1 MRVADYIWKFLA
13 DKGVRHVFVVTGG
26 GAMHLNDALGRE
38 TRIKY
43 VCNLHEQACAMAAE
57 GYARISGMPGVVNVT
72 TGPGGTNALT
82 GVLGAWL
89 DSVPMIVVSGQI
101 KRATMIT
108 ACPHLK
114 LRQLGDQEYNIVD
127 AARPMTKMAKTVM
140 SVEEVPE
147 AMAEAW
153 ELCQSGRPG
162 PVWIDVPLD
171 VQAAEIDR
179 PDWPNTVRPSNLI
192 RPSNFE
198 GLSDLDRAL
207 RPAQSEIDEIAA
219 FLRKAKRPALIVG
232 SGVRNAH
239 AEQLFLEVAESLNIP
254 ILTSISGIDLIPSD
268 HPLFFGRPGI
278 LGERPANFIMQN
290 SDLFIVLGT
299 RMGIRICGY
308 AYETVARDA
317 VKVMIDVDEAELNK
331 PTFRP
336 DVKIHSDAGCFLE
349 MLHAALPSLAPCEEW
364 LSYCRKVKARF
375 PVIQPEHRARTD
387 YVSSYVLPEAIMR
400 HAPDPLTVVTANGVA
415 YTSTF
420 QAIPIR
426 KGMRMFANEACAS
439 MGYGLPAA
447 IGAAFAGGEN
457 RTVVCFEGDGSI
469 QMNLQE
475 LQTVLNYK
483 LPIKLFVYN
492 NDGYL
497 SIKTT
502 QRAFFDGKF
511 MGSEPGSGVILPN
524 FEKLAEAYGF
534 PYFRLRNNQ
543 ELDAKLQ
550 EIFALSGPALVEVML
565 DPFEILG
572 PKAASKRLPDGTMV
586 SEPLD
591 NMAPFLPR
599 EELRAWSITD
609 RPSNLEG

>member
-13 DKGVRHVFVVTGG
+13 DKGVRHVFLVTGG
-26 GAMHLNDALGRE
+26 GAMHLNDALGRA

-57 GYARISGMPGVVNVT
+57 GYARMSGMPGVVSVT

-82 GVLGAWL
+82 GVMGAWL
-89 DSVPMIVVSGQI
+89 DSVPMIVISGQI

-108 ACPHLK
+108 SCPHLK

-147 AMAEAW
+147 VMAEAW
-153 ELCQSGRPG
+153 KLCQNGRPG

-171 VQAAEIDR
+171 IQAAEIDCDR
-179 PDWPNTVRPSNLI
+179 PNAVRSSRLAEIVRPA
-192 RPSNFE
+192 E
-198 GLSDLDRAL
+198 G
-207 RPAQSEIDEIAA
+207 QIDEMAA
-219 FLRKAKRPALIVG
+219 LLRRAKRPAIIAG
-232 SGVRNAH
+232 SGVRNAR
-239 AEQLFLEVAESLNIP
+239 AEKLFLEVAELLNIP
-254 ILTSISGIDLIPSD
+254 VLTSISGIDLIPSD

-308 AYETVARDA
+308 AYDTVACNA
-317 VKVMIDVDEAELNK
+317 VKVMIDVDEAELEK

-336 DVKIHSDAGCFLE
+336 DVKIHSDAGAFLE
-349 MLHAALPSLAPCEEW
+349 ALHVALPSLPPHEEW
-364 LSYCRKVKARF
+364 LSYCRGVKARF
-375 PVIQPEHRARTD
+375 PVILPEYRERTD
-387 YVSSYVLPEAIMR
+387 YVSSYVLPEAVVR
-400 HAPDPLTVVTANGVA
+400 HAPDPLTVVTSNGIA

-426 KGMRMFANEACAS
+426 KGMRMFSNEACAS

-447 IGAAFAGGEN
+447 IGAAFAGGD
-457 RTVVCFEGDGSI
+457 RHVVCFEGDGSI

-475 LQTVLNYK
+475 LQTMKNYR
-483 LPIKLFVYN
+483 LPITLLIYN
-492 NDGYL
+492 NGGYL

-502 QRAFFDGKF
+502 QKAFFGGF
-511 MGSEPGSGVILPN
+511 FVGSEAGSGVVLPS
-524 FEKLAEAYGF
+524 FEKLAAAYDL
-534 PYFRLRNNQ
+534 PYFRLATNQ
-543 ELDAKLQ
+543 ELDAKLP
-550 EIFALSGPALVEVML
+550 EIFAVDGPVVVEVML
-565 DPFEILG
+565 DPFEVLG
-572 PKAASKRLPDGTMV
+572 PKAASRRLPDGTMV

-591 NMAPFLPR
+591 NMAPFLP
-599 EELRAWSITD
+599 EEERAKWMLAKHSLAIK
-609 RPSNLEG
+609 SSENA

>member
-13 DKGVRHVFVVTGG
+13 DRGVSHVFLVTGG

-57 GYARISGMPGVVNVT
+57 GYARMSGEPGVVSVT

-108 ACPHLK
+108 ACPGLR

-140 SVEEVPE
+140 SVEEVPA

-153 ELCQSGRPG
+153 ELCRSGRPG

-171 VQAAEIDR
+171 IQAAEMPEALAAAD
-179 PDWPNTVRPSNLI
+179 VEPSHAEPLAA
-192 RPSNFE
+192 PSQAE
-198 GLSDLDRAL
+198 VAEVAEL
-207 RPAQSEIDEIAA
+207 
-219 FLRKAKRPALIVG
+219 LRKAERPAVIVG
-232 SGVRNAH
+232 SGVRNAR
-239 AEQLFLEVAESLNIP
+239 AEALFIEVAEALNVP
-254 ILTSISGIDLIPSD
+254 VLTSISGIDLIPSD

-278 LGERPANFIMQN
+278 LGERAANFIMQN
-290 SDLFIVLGT
+290 SDLFLVLGT

-308 AYETVARDA
+308 AYETVARA
-317 VKVMIDVDEAELNK
+317 ATKVMVDVDPNELEK

-336 DVKIHSDAGCFLE
+336 DVKVRSDAGEFLRA
-349 MLHAALPSLAPCEEW
+349 LRAALPSLPPREEW
-364 LSYCRKVKARF
+364 LSYCRGVKAKY
-375 PVIQPEHRARTD
+375 PVTTQEHRARTD
-387 YVSSYVLPEAIMR
+387 YVSSYVLPEAVMR

-415 YTSTF
+415 YTSTY
-420 QAIPIR
+420 QTIPVR
-426 KGMRMFANEACAS
+426 RGMRMFANEACAS

-447 IGAAFAGGEN
+447 IGAAFAGGPG

-475 LQTVLNYK
+475 LQTLLNYRLPVK
-483 LPIKLFVYN
+483 LLVYN

-502 QRAFFDGKF
+502 QKAFFGGRF
-511 MGSEPGSGVILPN
+511 MGSEPGSGVVLPS
-524 FEKLAEAYGF
+524 FERLAAAYGL
-534 PYFRLRNNQ
+534 PYFRLANNQ
-543 ELDAKLQ
+543 ELDAKLP
-550 EIFALSGPALVEVML
+550 EVFATEGPVLVEVVL
-565 DPFEILG
+565 DPFEALG
-572 PKAASKRLPDGTMV
+572 PKAASKRLPDGSMV
-586 SEPLD
+586 SAPLED
-591 NMAPFLPR
+591 MAPFLPR
-599 EELRAWSITD
+599 DEFEANMLI
-609 RPSNLEG
+609 PPLEGF

>member
-13 DKGVRHVFVVTGG
+13 DKGIRHVFLVTGG

-38 TRIKY
+38 TRIRY

-57 GYARISGMPGVVNVT
+57 GYARQSGMPGVINVT

-82 GVLGAWL
+82 GVMGAWL
-89 DSVPMIVVSGQI
+89 DSVPMIVISGQI

-108 ACPHLK
+108 SCPNLK

-140 SVEEVPE
+140 SVDEVPST
-147 AMAEAW
+147 MTEAW

-171 VQAAEIDR
+171 IQAAEMGEC
-179 PDWPNTVRPSNLI
+179 PNTVRTSGLGNT
-192 RPSNFE
+192 E
-198 GLSDLDRAL
+198 GLLPPHSQVDEVVDL
-207 RPAQSEIDEIAA
+207 
-219 FLRKAKRPALIVG
+219 LRKAKRPAMIVG
-232 SGVRNAH
+232 SGVRNAK
-239 AEQLFLEVAESLNIP
+239 AETLFMEVAESLNIP
-254 ILTSISGIDLIPSD
+254 VLTSISGIDLIPSD
-268 HPLFFGRPGI
+268 HPQFFGRPGI

-290 SDLFIVLGT
+290 SDLFMVLGT

-308 AYETVARDA
+308 AYETVARGA
-317 VKVMIDVDEAELNK
+317 TKVMIDVDDAELNK

-336 DVKIHSDAGCFLE
+336 DIKIHSDAGAFLKA
-349 MLHAALPSLAPCEEW
+349 LHAALPSLPPQDEW
-364 LSYCRKVKARF
+364 LAYCRCIKEKY
-375 PVIQPEHRARTD
+375 PVILPEHRARTD

-400 HAPDPLTVVTANGVA
+400 YAPDPFTVVTANGVA

-420 QAIPIR
+420 QSIPIR

-447 IGAAFAGGEN
+447 IGAAFAGGDG
-457 RTVVCFEGDGSI
+457 RTVVCLEGDGSI

-475 LQTVLNYK
+475 LQTLVGYK

-492 NDGYL
+492 NGGYL

-502 QRAFFDGKF
+502 QRAFFNGF
-511 MGSEPGSGVILPN
+511 FVGSEEGSGVILPS
-524 FEKLAEAYGF
+524 FEKLASAYGL
-534 PYFRLRNNQ
+534 PYFRLNNNQ
-543 ELDAKLQ
+543 ELDEKLTR
-550 EIFALSGPALVEVML
+550 IFSEEGPALVEVML
-565 DPFEILG
+565 DPFEVLG
-572 PKAASKRLPDGTMV
+572 PRAASKRLSDGAMV
-586 SEPLD
+586 SSPLED
-591 NMAPFLPR
+591 MAPFLPR
-599 EELRAWSITD
+599 EELKANMIDGEWK
-609 RPSNLEG
+609 GK

>member
-38 TRIKY
+38 PRIKY
-43 VCNLHEQACAMAAE
+43 VCNLHEQACTMAAE

-127 AARPMTKMAKTVM
+127 AVRPMTKMAKTVM
-140 SVEEVPE
+140 SMEEVPE
-147 AMAEAW
+147 VMAEAW

-171 VQAAEIDR
+171 IQAAEMDW
-179 PDWPNTVRPSNLI
+179 PVWSDWPNTVRPSNL
-192 RPSNFE
+192 
-198 GLSDLDRAL
+198 DKVL

-400 HAPDPLTVVTANGVA
+400 YAPDPLTVVTANGVA

-447 IGAAFAGGEN
+447 IGAAFAGGES

-502 QRAFFDGKF
+502 QRAFFGGKF

-543 ELDAKLQ
+543 ELDAKLP
-550 EIFALSGPALVEVML
+550 EILALAGPVFVEVML

-591 NMAPFLPR
+591 NMAPFLPEVER
-599 EELRAWSITD
+599 EAWSIGRT
-609 RPSNLEG
+609 

>member
-13 DKGVRHVFVVTGG
+13 DKGVKHVFLVTGG

-57 GYARISGMPGVVNVT
+57 GYARMSGMPGVVSVT

-82 GVLGAWL
+82 GVMGAWL
-89 DSVPMIVVSGQI
+89 DSVPMIVISGQI

-140 SVEEVPE
+140 KVDDVP
-147 AMAEAW
+147 ATMAEAW

-171 VQAAEIDR
+171 IQAAEMPESLIATDGK
-179 PDWPNTVRPSNLI
+179 PSFAEPLCV
-192 RPSNFE
+192 PTQQQVAE
-198 GLSDLDRAL
+198 VAL
-207 RPAQSEIDEIAA
+207 LLKNS
-219 FLRKAKRPALIVG
+219 KRPAIIVG
-232 SGVRNAH
+232 SGVHNAH
-239 AEQLFLEVAESLNIP
+239 AEALFLEVAESLNVP
-254 ILTSISGIDLIPSD
+254 VLTSISGIDLIPSD
-268 HPLFFGRPGI
+268 HLLFFGRPGI

-290 SDLFIVLGT
+290 SDLFLVIGT

-308 AYETVARDA
+308 AYDTVASNA
-317 VKVMIDVDEAELNK
+317 VKVMVDVDEAELEK

-336 DVKIHSDAGCFLE
+336 DIKIHSDAGAFLE
-349 MLHAALPSLAPCEEW
+349 ALHVALPSLPPREEW
-364 LSYCRKVKARF
+364 LSYCRKVRDRF
-375 PVIQPEHRARTD
+375 PVILPEHRERTD
-387 YVSSYVLPEAIMR
+387 YVSSYVLPEAVMR
-400 HAPDPLTVVTANGVA
+400 HAPDPLTVVTSNGIA

-420 QAIPIR
+420 QSIPIR
-426 KGMRMFANEACAS
+426 KGMRMFSNEACAS

-447 IGAAFAGGEN
+447 IGAAFAG
-457 RTVVCFEGDGSI
+457 RDRRVVCFEGDGSI

-475 LQTVLNYK
+475 MQTLKNYN
-483 LPIKLFVYN
+483 LPIILLVYN
-492 NDGYL
+492 NGGYL

-502 QRAFFDGKF
+502 QKAFFGGF
-511 MGSEPGSGVILPN
+511 FVGSEAGSGVVLPS
-524 FEKLAEAYGF
+524 FEKLAAAYDL
-534 PYFRLRNNQ
+534 PYFRLSTNQ
-543 ELDAKLQ
+543 ELDEKLPK
-550 EIFALSGPALVEVML
+550 IFAVNGPVVVEVLL
-565 DPFEILG
+565 DPFEVLG
-572 PKAASKRLPDGTMV
+572 PKAASRRLPDGTMV

-591 NMAPFLPR
+591 NMAPFLPEEERAKWMLPKHSLVVKSR
-599 EELRAWSITD
+599 EVNGE
-609 RPSNLEG
+609 

>member
-13 DKGVRHVFVVTGG
+13 DKGIRHVFLVTGG

-57 GYARISGMPGVVNVT
+57 GYARQSGMPGVINVT

-82 GVLGAWL
+82 GVMGAWL
-89 DSVPMIVVSGQI
+89 DSVPMIIISGQI

-108 ACPHLK
+108 SCPQLK

-147 AMAEAW
+147 VMAEAW
-153 ELCQSGRPG
+153 ELCQIGRPG

-171 VQAAEIDR
+171 IQAAE
-179 PDWPNTVRPSNLI
+179 NTVRPSNL
-192 RPSNFE
+192 E
-198 GLSDLDRAL
+198 GATELDKVL
-207 RPAQSEIDEIAA
+207 RPARSQIDEIASL
-219 FLRKAKRPALIVG
+219 LRKAKRPALIVG

-239 AEQLFLEVAESLNIP
+239 AEQLFLEVAESLNVP
-254 ILTSISGIDLIPSD
+254 VLTSISGIDLIPSD
-268 HPLFFGRPGI
+268 HSLFFGRPGI

-290 SDLFIVLGT
+290 SDLFIVIGT

-308 AYETVARDA
+308 AYETVARNA
-317 VKVMIDVDEAELNK
+317 VKVMVDVDEAELNK

-336 DVKIHSDAGCFLE
+336 DVKVHSDAGAFLTA
-349 MLHAALPSLAPCEEW
+349 LHAALPSLPPQDDW
-364 LSYCRKVKARF
+364 LSYCRRVKAKF
-375 PVIQPEHRARTD
+375 PVILPEHRARTD

-420 QAIPIR
+420 QSIPIR

-447 IGAAFAGGEN
+447 IGAAFAGGME
-457 RTVVCFEGDGSI
+457 RTVVCLEGDGSI
-469 QMNLQE
+469 QMNIQE

-502 QRAFFDGKF
+502 QRAFFGGKF

-524 FEKLAEAYGF
+524 FEKLAAAYGF
-534 PYFRLRNNQ
+534 HYFRLRNNQ
-543 ELDAKLQ
+543 ELDAKLP
-550 EIFALSGPALVEVML
+550 EIFAAEGPVFVEVML
-565 DPFEILG
+565 DPFEVLG

-591 NMAPFLPR
+591 NMAPFLP
-599 EELRAWSITD
+599 EEERVAWSVGRT
-609 RPSNLEG
+609 

>member
-1 MRVADYIWKFLA
+1 MRVADYIWRFLA
-13 DKGVRHVFVVTGG
+13 DKGVKHVFLVTGG

-38 TRIKY
+38 KRIKY

-57 GYARISGMPGVVNVT
+57 GYARVSGNPGVVSVT

-82 GVLGAWL
+82 GVMGAWL

-108 ACPHLK
+108 SCPHLK

-127 AARPMTKMAKTVM
+127 AVRPMTKMAKTVM
-140 SVEEVPE
+140 SVEEVPS

-171 VQAAEIDR
+171 IQAAEINEELISAVD
-179 PDWPNTVRPSNLI
+179 NPSHVEPTLA
-192 RPSNFE
+192 PSTSQIDKLV
-198 GLSDLDRAL
+198 GLLK
-207 RPAQSEIDEIAA
+207 
-219 FLRKAKRPALIVG
+219 KAKRPAIIVG
-232 SGVRNAH
+232 SGVHNAH
-239 AEQLFLEVAESLNIP
+239 SEALFLEVAESLNIP
-254 ILTSISGIDLIPSD
+254 VLTSISGVDLIPTD

-290 SDLFIVLGT
+290 SDLFVVIGT

-308 AYETVARDA
+308 AYETVACNA
-317 VKVMIDVDEAELNK
+317 TKVMVDVDKAELEK

-336 DVKIHSDAGCFLE
+336 DVKINADAGRFLE
-349 MLHAALPSLAPCEEW
+349 MLHAELPSLPQREDW
-364 LSYCRKVKARF
+364 LSYCRSVKARF
-375 PVIQPEHRARTD
+375 PVVLPEHRERTD

-400 HAPDPLTVVTANGVA
+400 HAPDPLTVVTSNGIA

-447 IGAAFAGGEN
+447 IGAAFAGGG
-457 RTVVCFEGDGSI
+457 RRVVCFEGDGSI

-475 LQTVLNYK
+475 LQTLKNYN
-483 LPIKLFVYN
+483 LPVTLLVYN
-492 NDGYL
+492 NGGYL

-502 QRAFFDGKF
+502 QKAFFGGF
-511 MGSEPGSGVILPN
+511 FVGSEAGSGVVLPS
-524 FEKLAEAYGF
+524 FERLAAAYGL
-534 PYFRLRNNQ
+534 PYFRLSTNQ
-543 ELDAKLQ
+543 ELDEKLP
-550 EIFALSGPALVEVML
+550 EIFAVNGPVIVEVLL
-565 DPFEILG
+565 DPFEVLG

-591 NMAPFLPR
+591 NMAPFLP
-599 EELRAWSITD
+599 EEERAKWMLPKQQKLGQVHD
-609 RPSNLEG
+609 E

>member
-13 DKGVRHVFVVTGG
+13 DRGVKHVFLVTGG

-38 TRIKY
+38 RRIKY

-57 GYARISGMPGVVNVT
+57 GYARMSGMPGVVSVT

-82 GVLGAWL
+82 GVMGAWL
-89 DSVPMIVVSGQI
+89 DSVPMVIISGQI

-108 ACPHLK
+108 SCPHLK

-140 SVEEVPE
+140 SVEEVPSV
-147 AMAEAW
+147 MAEAW
-153 ELCQSGRPG
+153 DICQSGRPG

-171 VQAAEIDR
+171 IQAAEL
-179 PDWPNTVRPSNLI
+179 PESLVVAHVEPSHAEPLLRPSARQVEEVAGLI
-192 RPSNFE
+192 RKAE
-198 GLSDLDRAL
+198 
-207 RPAQSEIDEIAA
+207 RPAI
-219 FLRKAKRPALIVG
+219 IVG
-232 SGVRNAH
+232 SGVHNAH
-239 AEQLFLEVAESLNIP
+239 AEALFLEVAESLNIP
-254 ILTSISGIDLIPSD
+254 VLTSISGIDLIPSD

-308 AYETVARDA
+308 AYETVARNA
-317 VKVMIDVDEAELNK
+317 VKVMIDVDEAELEK

-336 DVKIHSDAGCFLE
+336 DVKIRSDARVFLE
-349 MLHAALPSLAPCEEW
+349 MLHDVLPSLPQKEDWFA
-364 LSYCRKVKARF
+364 YCRRIKEKY
-375 PVIQPEHRARTD
+375 PVVTPEHRARTD

-400 HAPDPLTVVTANGVA
+400 HAPDPLAVVTANGVA

-426 KGMRMFANEACAS
+426 RGMRMFANEACAS

-447 IGAAFAGGEN
+447 IGAAFAGGDG
-457 RTVVCFEGDGSI
+457 RVVVCFEGDGSI

-475 LQTVLNYK
+475 LQTMANYK

-492 NDGYL
+492 NGGYL

-502 QRAFFDGKF
+502 QKAFFDGF
-511 MGSEPGSGVILPN
+511 FVGSEEGSGVILPS
-524 FEKLAEAYGF
+524 FEKLAVAYGL
-534 PYFRLRNNQ
+534 PYFRLNNNQ
-543 ELDAKLQ
+543 ELDAKLPQ
-550 EIFALSGPALVEVML
+550 VFSEDGPMLIEVML
-565 DPFEILG
+565 DPFEALG

-586 SEPLD
+586 SAPLED
-591 NMAPFLPR
+591 MAPFLPR
-599 EELRAWSITD
+599 EELNANMIGGGC
-609 RPSNLEG
+609 P

>member
-13 DKGVRHVFVVTGG
+13 DKGIRHVFLVTGG

-108 ACPHLK
+108 ACPHLN

-127 AARPMTKMAKTVM
+127 AVRPMTKMAKTVM
-140 SVEEVPE
+140 SVEEVP
-147 AMAEAW
+147 AVMAEAW

-171 VQAAEIDR
+171 IQAAEIDWPDR
-179 PDWPNTVRPSNLI
+179 PNAVRPSNLDAI
-192 RPSNFE
+192 LKPTA
-198 GLSDLDRAL
+198 G
-207 RPAQSEIDEIAA
+207 QIDEIAA
-219 FLRKAKRPALIVG
+219 LLLKAKRPAMIVG

-239 AEQLFLEVAESLNIP
+239 AEQLFLEVAESLKVP
-254 ILTSISGIDLIPSD
+254 VLTSISGIDLIPSD

-317 VKVMIDVDEAELNK
+317 VKVMIDIDEAELNK

-336 DVKIHSDAGCFLE
+336 DVKIHSDARLFLE

-364 LSYCRKVKARF
+364 LSYCRSVKARF

-387 YVSSYVLPEAIMR
+387 YVSSYILPEAIMR

-420 QAIPIR
+420 QAILIR

-447 IGAAFAGGEN
+447 IGAAFAGGEG
-457 RTVVCFEGDGSI
+457 RTVVCLEGDGSI

-502 QRAFFDGKF
+502 QRAFFGGKF

-543 ELDAKLQ
+543 ELDAKLP
-550 EIFALSGPALVEVML
+550 EIFALAGPALVEVML

-572 PKAASKRLPDGTMV
+572 PKAASKRLRDGTMV

-591 NMAPFLPR
+591 NMAPFLPEVER
-599 EELRAWSITD
+599 EAWSIGRT
-609 RPSNLEG
+609 SSAIKSGGAIKS

>member
-1 MRVADYIWKFLA
+1 
-13 DKGVRHVFVVTGG
+13 
-26 GAMHLNDALGRE
+26 MHLNDALGRE

-57 GYARISGMPGVVNVT
+57 GYARMSGMPGVVSVT

-82 GVLGAWL
+82 GVMGAWL
-89 DSVPMIVVSGQI
+89 DSVPMIVISGQI

-147 AMAEAW
+147 VMAEAW

-171 VQAAEIDR
+171 IQAAEIDCDR
-179 PDWPNTVRPSNLI
+179 PNAVRSSRLAEIVSPA
-192 RPSNFE
+192 E
-198 GLSDLDRAL
+198 G
-207 RPAQSEIDEIAA
+207 QIDEMVAL
-219 FLRKAKRPALIVG
+219 LRRAKRPAIIVG
-232 SGVRNAH
+232 SGVRNAR
-239 AEQLFLEVAESLNIP
+239 AEKLFLEVAESLNIP
-254 ILTSISGIDLIPSD
+254 VLTSISGIDLIPSD

-308 AYETVARDA
+308 AYDTVACNA
-317 VKVMIDVDEAELNK
+317 VKVMIDVDEAELEK

-336 DVKIHSDAGCFLE
+336 DVKLHSDASAFLKA
-349 MLHAALPSLAPCEEW
+349 LHAALPSLPPHEEW
-364 LSYCRKVKARF
+364 LSYCRGVKARF
-375 PVIQPEHRARTD
+375 PVILPEHRERTD
-387 YVSSYVLPEAIMR
+387 YVSSYVLPEAVVR
-400 HAPDPLTVVTANGVA
+400 HAPDPLTVVTSNGIA

-426 KGMRMFANEACAS
+426 RGMRMFSNEACAS

-447 IGAAFAGGEN
+447 IGAAFAGGD
-457 RTVVCFEGDGSI
+457 RHVVCFEGDGSI

-475 LQTVLNYK
+475 LQTMKNYR
-483 LPIKLFVYN
+483 LPITLLIYN
-492 NDGYL
+492 NGGYL

-502 QRAFFDGKF
+502 QKAFFGGF
-511 MGSEPGSGVILPN
+511 FVGSEAGSGVVLPSL
-524 FEKLAEAYGF
+524 EKLATAYDL
-534 PYFRLRNNQ
+534 PYFRLSTNQ
-543 ELDAKLQ
+543 ELDEKLP
-550 EIFALSGPALVEVML
+550 EIFAVNGPVVVEVML
-565 DPFEILG
+565 DPFEVLG
-572 PKAASKRLPDGTMV
+572 PKAASRRLPDGTMV

-591 NMAPFLPR
+591 NMAPFLL
-599 EELRAWSITD
+599 EEERAKWMLAKHSLTIK
-609 RPSNLEG
+609 SKEVNGE

>member
-13 DKGVRHVFVVTGG
+13 DKGVRHVFLVTGG

-57 GYARISGMPGVVNVT
+57 GYARMSGMPGVVSVT

-82 GVLGAWL
+82 GVMGAWL
-89 DSVPMIVVSGQI
+89 DSVPIIVISGQI

-108 ACPHLK
+108 SCPHLK

-147 AMAEAW
+147 VMAGAW

-171 VQAAEIDR
+171 IQAAEMPEALMDAK
-179 PDWPNTVRPSNLI
+179 VEPSHAEPVL
-192 RPSNFE
+192 
-198 GLSDLDRAL
+198 A
-207 RPAQSEIDEIAA
+207 PAQNQVDEIAA
-219 FLRKAKRPALIVG
+219 LLRKSKRPALIVG

-239 AEQLFLEVAESLNIP
+239 AEGLFLKVAEALNIP
-254 ILTSISGIDLIPSD
+254 VLTSISGIDLIPSD

-308 AYETVARDA
+308 AYETVARNA
-317 VKVMIDVDEAELNK
+317 VKVMVDVDDAELNK

-336 DVKIHSDAGCFLE
+336 DVKVHSDARTFLE
-349 MLHAALPSLAPCEEW
+349 SLSRALPQLPSKEEW
-364 LSYCRKVKARF
+364 LEYCHRVKRKY
-375 PVIQPEHRARTD
+375 PVVLPEHRLRTD
-387 YVSSYVLPEAIMR
+387 YVSSYVLPEAIIR
-400 HAPDPLTVVTANGVA
+400 HAPDPLTVVTSNGIA

-426 KGMRMFANEACAS
+426 AGVRMFSNEACAS

-447 IGAAFAGGEN
+447 IGAAFATDE
-457 RTVVCFEGDGSI
+457 RRMVVCFEGDGSI

-475 LQTVLNYK
+475 LQTMLNYG

-492 NDGYL
+492 NGGYL

-502 QRAFFDGKF
+502 QKAFFNGF
-511 MGSEPGSGVILPN
+511 FVGSEAGSGIVLPSL
-524 FEKLAEAYGF
+524 EKLAAAYGLR
-534 PYFRLRNNQ
+534 YFRLCSNQ
-543 ELDAKLQ
+543 ELDAKLPQ
-550 EIFALSGPALVEVML
+550 IFAENGPVVVEVML

-586 SEPLD
+586 SAPLED
-591 NMAPFLPR
+591 MAPFLPR
-599 EELRAWSITD
+599 EEFRRNMIIEPIS
-609 RPSNLEG
+609 E